1 MNKQSAL
8 GTGGGG
14 ESHGEL
20 ESAVSTK
27 PEPYG
32 IPFKPRSK
40 LVEEVGRK
48 IKSLRTERRGG
59 KLTQGVISERAHIS
73 VSFLSMIERGERS
86 PSIETLGEI
95 AEGLGVSM
103 AELFQSNDEAVDD
116 NPAFRKLGEFLKSRR
131 VTRADMDRLLAV
143 ARAMFVD

>member
-1 MNKQSAL
+1 
-8 GTGGGG
+8 
-14 ESHGEL
+14 
-20 ESAVSTK
+20 VPTK

-40 LVEEVGRK
+40 LVEEIGRK

-103 AELFQSNDEAVDD
+103 VELFQAEGETVEE
-116 NPAFRKLGEFLKSRR
+116 NPAFRKLSEFLKSRR
-131 VTRADMDRLLAV
+131 ATKADIERLLAV

>member
-1 MNKQSAL
+1 MP
-8 GTGGGG
+8 TM
-14 ESHGEL
+14 
-20 ESAVSTK
+20 

-48 IKSLRTERRGG
+48 IKSLRTQRRGG

-95 AEGLGVSM
+95 ADGLGVSM
-103 AELFQSNDEAVDD
+103 SELFQSGVAPVEE
-116 NPAFRKLGEFLKSRR
+116 NPAFRKLSEFLRSRR
-131 VTRADMDRLLAV
+131 VTKTDMERLLAV
-143 ARAMFVD
+143 ARAMFLD

>member
-1 MNKQSAL
+1 VPNK
-8 GTGGGG
+8 
-14 ESHGEL
+14 
-20 ESAVSTK
+20 
-27 PEPYG
+27 PDPYG

-40 LVEEVGRK
+40 LVEEIGRK

-103 AELFQSNDEAVDD
+103 GELFQSGAGPVEE
-116 NPAFRKLGEFLKSRR
+116 NPAFRKLSEFLKSRR
-131 VTRADMDRLLAV
+131 VTKADVERLLAV
-143 ARAMFVD
+143 ARAMFLD

>member
-1 MNKQSAL
+1 MPNK
-8 GTGGGG
+8 
-14 ESHGEL
+14 
-20 ESAVSTK
+20 
-27 PEPYG
+27 PDPYG

-40 LVEEVGRK
+40 LVEEIGRK

-103 AELFQSNDEAVDD
+103 GELFQSGAGPVEE
-116 NPAFRKLGEFLKSRR
+116 NPAFRKLSEFLKSRR
-131 VTRADMDRLLAV
+131 VTKADVERLLAV
-143 ARAMFVD
+143 ARAMFLD

>member
-1 MNKQSAL
+1 
-8 GTGGGG
+8 
-14 ESHGEL
+14 
-20 ESAVSTK
+20 VPTK

-48 IKSLRTERRGG
+48 IKSLRTQRRGG

-103 AELFQSNDEAVDD
+103 SELFQSGTAPVEE
-116 NPAFRKLGEFLKSRR
+116 NPAFRKLSEFLKSRR
-131 VTRADMDRLLAV
+131 VTKADMERLLAV
-143 ARAMFVD
+143 ARAMFLD

>member
-1 MNKQSAL
+1 VPNK
-8 GTGGGG
+8 
-14 ESHGEL
+14 
-20 ESAVSTK
+20 
-27 PEPYG
+27 PDPYG

-40 LVEEVGRK
+40 LVEEIGRK

-103 AELFQSNDEAVDD
+103 GELFQSGAGPVEE
-116 NPAFRKLGEFLKSRR
+116 NPAFRKLSEFLRSRR
-131 VTRADMDRLLAV
+131 VTKADMERLLAV
-143 ARAMFVD
+143 ARAMFLD